1 MTPLRAKYIG
11 DLVIHGRSKNTQ
23 KAYTRCVCDLAR
35 YYRRSPELISYEEVT
50 GWLHHLIKERQLS
63 ASSVNIA
70 VSAVRFLYAV
80 TLGRE
85 TLELMASVSDMKR
98 AADSEVEAIL
108 TPPRQPRGRPMTPL
122 RAKYIRDL
130 VIRGRSKNTQE
141 AYTRYVRD
149 LARYYRRSPELI
161 SYEEVTGWLYH
172 LIKERQLAASSVN
185 IAVSAVRFLYAVTLG
200 RQTLDLMA
208 SVPHMKRATR
218 RAEVYA
224 RSEIEAILTAPR
236 QPRDRVL
243 LMTVYGC
250 GLRISEATQLKT
262 SDIDR
267 ARMQLRVRDGK
278 GAKGRVLPLS
288 ERLLKELVNYWRAQ
302 RQGKAGHD
310 SPWLFLGKKAG
321 QPMGRD
327 TGQNI
332 YYTALEKSGVR
343 RKGGIHLLRHSFAT
357 HLMESGVELPV
368 VQHLLGHSSIKTT
381 ALYLHVTARRLAEVH
396 SPLDLIGSGGIEQ

>member
-1 MTPLRAKYIG
+1 
-11 DLVIHGRSKNTQ
+11 
-23 KAYTRCVCDLAR
+23 
-35 YYRRSPELISYEEVT
+35 
-50 GWLHHLIKERQLS
+50 
-63 ASSVNIA
+63 
-70 VSAVRFLYAV
+70 VRFLYAV

-85 TLELMASVSDMKR
+85 
-98 AADSEVEAIL
+98 
-108 TPPRQPRGRPMTPL
+108 
-122 RAKYIRDL
+122 
-130 VIRGRSKNTQE
+130 
-141 AYTRYVRD
+141 
-149 LARYYRRSPELI
+149 
-161 SYEEVTGWLYH
+161 
-172 LIKERQLAASSVN
+172 
-185 IAVSAVRFLYAVTLG
+185 
-200 RQTLDLMA
+200 TLDLMA

-224 RSEIEAILTAPR
+224 RSEVEAILTAPR

-267 ARMQLRVRDGK
+267 ARMHLRVRDGK

-321 QPMGRD
+321 QPMSRYA
-327 TGQNI
+327 GQNI
-332 YYTALEKSGVR
+332 YYSALKKSGVR
-343 RKGGIHLLRHSFAT
+343 FKGGIHTLRHSFAT
-357 HLMESGVELPV
+357 HLMESGVELPL
-368 VQHLLGHSSIKTT
+368 VQHLLGHSSLRTT
-381 ALYLHVTARRLAEVH
+381 SLYLHVTARRLAEVH